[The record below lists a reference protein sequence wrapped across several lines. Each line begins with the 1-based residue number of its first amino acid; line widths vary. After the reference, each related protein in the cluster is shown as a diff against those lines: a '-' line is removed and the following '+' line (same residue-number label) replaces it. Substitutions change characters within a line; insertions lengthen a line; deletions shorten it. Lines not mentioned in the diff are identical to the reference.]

1 MTDFLNSVKADLLDR
16 RMLPL
21 LVVLGAAFIGAV
33 AYAVLGGGSTTTAP
47 TPAAVAPAT
56 PNVAGIVISQ
66 PPAGTDQ
73 AVAETTSGAPHQ
85 RGGLAR
91 DPFLPLPGTQSKT
104 SASATTS
111 SSSGSSSSNAASS
124 GASTPSASGSGGTTT
139 APASKPAQPAKP
151 KTPAP
156 VYNVEVQFGLAPV
169 GTPPTG
175 PPLTSHA
182 KLKRLTPLPDS
193 KQPLVVFQGVTA
205 GGKSAT
211 FTLVGE
217 AIIRGNGACIPNAS
231 QCEAI
236 DLKPGQAEQ
245 LEYLPPSGP
254 AVIYELKVV
263 KISRATA
270 TTASARIALSGE
282 SKAGRELLR
291 RAGRLTVPG
300 LSYSA
305 SKGVLV
311 AVARPR
317 SAHADVVAAPRDGG

>member
-1 MTDFLNSVKADLLDR
+1 M
-16 RMLPL
+16 
-21 LVVLGAAFIGAV
+21 
-33 AYAVLGGGSTTTAP
+33 
-47 TPAAVAPAT
+47 
-56 PNVAGIVISQ
+56 
-66 PPAGTDQ
+66 
-73 AVAETTSGAPHQ
+73 
-85 RGGLAR
+85 
-91 DPFLPLPGTQSKT
+91 
-104 SASATTS
+104 
-111 SSSGSSSSNAASS
+111 
-124 GASTPSASGSGGTTT
+124 
-139 APASKPAQPAKP
+139 
-151 KTPAP
+151 
-156 VYNVEVQFGLAPV
+156 QFGLAPV

-175 PPLTSHA
+175 PPLTSHP

-217 AIIRGNGACIPNAS
+217 TIIRGNAACLPNAS

-263 KISRATA
+263 KISRVTA

-317 SAHADVVAAPRDGG
+317 SAHADAAAPPRDGG

>member
-21 LVVLGAAFIGAV
+21 LVVLGAAFVGAI
-33 AYAVLGGGSTTTAP
+33 AYAVLGGGSTTVAP
-47 TPAAVAPAT
+47 TAATVTPASPS
-56 PNVAGIVISQ
+56 VAGIVISQ
-66 PPAGTDQ
+66 PPVGTNQ
-73 AVAETTSGAPHQ
+73 AVAETTSGATHQ
-85 RGGLAR
+85 RGGIAR
-91 DPFLPLPGTQSKT
+91 DPFLPLPGTQAKT
-104 SASATTS
+104 SASATTAVSSAS
-111 SSSGSSSSNAASS
+111 SSSKTASS
-124 GASTPSASGSGGTTT
+124 GASTPSPSGSGGTTP

-151 KTPAP
+151 KTPAL
-156 VYNVEVQFGLAPV
+156 VYNVQVQFGLAPV

-193 KQPLVVFQGVTA
+193 KQPLVVFMGVTA

-217 AIIRGNGACIPNAS
+217 TIIKGDGVCVPNAS

-263 KISRATA
+263 KISQAKA
-270 TTASARIALSGE
+270 TTASARISLSGE

-300 LSYSA
+300 LRYSP
-305 SKGVLV
+305 SEGVLV
-311 AVARPR
+311 AVPRPR
-317 SAHADVVAAPRDGG
+317 GAHAHAAPPRRHGD